1 MWLKNF
7 ILFFLLLFYIKNVI
21 INIKNRGGILEFII
35 SFFRDFLS
43 GPVYIVVVVIS
54 VIGILACIGYLAEF
68 TLKQREEQ
76 KKYEQMY
83 SGVHILPTD
92 DATGFSM
99 VSNAETA
106 ISTAQLDHVGDVSA
120 TNIAQTTTSTDTSNT
135 EDVLVTPSEI
145 LDSSNTPEQKQ

>member
-1 MWLKNF
+1 M
-7 ILFFLLLFYIKNVI
+7 LLFYANNVI

-68 TLKQREEQ
+68 TLKQQKEQ

-145 LDSSNTPEQKQ
+145 LGSSSTPEQKQ